1 MKRLGRM
8 GLLLGVLTLAG
19 APACKKEPDLAT
31 VHRVKGSEHLARKE
45 WAKAVEEYEL
55 SLKADPK
62 QEKVWE
68 KKAFAHMQAG
78 ETDKAVAAL
87 AETLA
92 FKTDAAQKAEVN
104 RSIASIYMNGND
116 TEKAEQYFLEAL
128 KLEPKD
134 EASLGWMAEIYAKR
148 GGARSMVDP
157 VVPEHLNKALEYYD
171 QVLALNPNSANTYLN
186 KRIVTFKFLTQ
197 EQELLRVAQLE
208 EQENRRKPAVAAA
221 AKARAEQHTARIAQL
236 QQQITELNARFG
248 EAQKAAKAQ
257 QQQQPPPQQ
266 AQPQR

>member
-8 GLLLGVLTLAG
+8 GLVLGVLTLCG
-19 APACKKEPDLAT
+19 TLACRKEPDLAT

-87 AETLA
+87 TETMA
-92 FKTDAAQKAEVN
+92 FKAEPAHKAELN
-104 RSIASIYMNGND
+104 RSIASIYMNAND

-128 KLEPKD
+128 KLEPRD
-134 EASLGWMAEIYAKR
+134 EASLGWMAEIYSRR

-157 VVPEHLNKALEYYD
+157 VVPEHLDKSLEYYD
-171 QVLALNPNSANTYLN
+171 KVLELNPNSANTYLN
-186 KRIVTFKFLTQ
+186 KRIVTFKFLTS

-208 EQENRRKPAVAAA
+208 EQENARRKPAVAAEA
-221 AKARAEQHTARIAQL
+221 RARAEKHQARIEEL
-236 QQQITELNARFG
+236 KQQISELNAKFA

-257 QQQQPPPQQ
+257 PPPQQQ
-266 AQPQR
+266 AQPQK